1 MRANI
6 TNVDNRT
13 IFPNT
18 IEVIEKRA
26 PTDDSVRL
34 LNEMHDKAVSNIICK
49 ISNDRNNTFKWEAYF
64 MNIASLDLEQA
75 GFLLLKLV
83 VNGKKYEK
91 KIKVRSDF
99 MRRLAYGD
107 KHYFD
112 NDIDSEVRR
121 FLFFQI
127 SFMVGEILLKDTDK
141 FNELMD
147 KMVRSGAVNFDYNT
161 LNDIDEYYGEA
172 STNDF

>member
-6 TNVDNRT
+6 TKVDNRT

-34 LNEMHDKAVSNIICK
+34 LNEMQDKAVSNIICK

-64 MNIASLDLEQA
+64 MNIASLDLDQA

-91 KIKVRSDF
+91 KIKVKNNF
-99 MRRLAYGD
+99 IHRLASGD
-107 KHYFD
+107 KGYFD
-112 NDIDSEVRR
+112 VDSEVRR

-127 SFMVGEILLKDTDK
+127 SFMVGEILLEDTDK
-141 FNELMD
+141 FNELIN
-147 KMVRSGAVNFDYNT
+147 KMVMYGAENFDYNT
-161 LNDIDEYYGEA
+161 LTDIDECYG
-172 STNDF
+172 